1 MSSLAQKTTPC
12 TVRVRSRT
20 KDSGGFDCA
29 ALEKPMRIY
38 HNPACGTSRT
48 VLGLIRAAGVEP
60 EIVEYLKTPPDRAE
74 LTGLLARL
82 GLTPREILRRKGT
95 TLETLGL
102 DEAAMT
108 DAAILDAIL
117 AHPILMERPIVVTA
131 QAAAVCRPADRVAP
145 LLASETAP

>member
-1 MSSLAQKTTPC
+1 
-12 TVRVRSRT
+12 
-20 KDSGGFDCA
+20 
-29 ALEKPMRIY
+29 MRIY

-108 DAAILDAIL
+108 DAAILDALL

-131 QAAAVCRPADRVAP
+131 QGAAVCRPADLVAP